1 MRVSFLKGIK
11 IECVNEKNGG
21 VVKIKS
27 IKQLDLIY

>member
-11 IECVNEKNGG
+11 IECVNEKMGGG

-27 IKQLDLIY
+27 IIQ